1 MPDPL
6 KLEADAW
13 LARARDDLGAA
24 GKLISGHDPYTATA
38 SYHCQQAAE
47 KALKAILA
55 SSGETIPKTHDLRL
69 LIERCVAL
77 DTSLEPL
84 RDACDELTPY
94 ATEFRYP
101 TDIPDPPI
109 SEVENAI
116 ALAREIVSSAS
127 MALTNRFPDRR

>member
-1 MPDPL
+1 MSLP
-6 KLEADAW
+6 
-13 LARARDDLGAA
+13 
-24 GKLISGHDPYTATA
+24 
-38 SYHCQQAAE
+38 QAAE

-55 SSGETIPKTHDLRL
+55 SNGETIPKTHDLRL

-77 DTSLEPL
+77 DRSMEPL
-84 RDACDELTPY
+84 RNACDELPPY

-127 MALTNRFPDRR
+127 MALTNRFPDQR